1 MGDIADQIIDQLIDD
16 DEAEATLERA
26 ARQRLRDKQAAECPS
41 CGSKPKATHTQYGWR
56 RDCCG
61 LWGWG
66 KNAPL
71 VSAETH
77 AARQYAHKVFDSLW
91 QSGLVGRSRAY
102 ALLAAELGLTRD
114 ECHMKLMDRETAER
128 VPGAV
133 HDISKRLRGIPT

>member
-1 MGDIADQIIDQLIDD
+1 MVHNP
-16 DEAEATLERA
+16 
-26 ARQRLRDKQAAECPS
+26 KCPK
-41 CGSKPKATHTQYGWR
+41 CGKIPKRTNTQHGWR

-66 KNAPL
+66 KNAPI
-71 VSAETH
+71 VDRETH

-91 QSGLVGRSRAY
+91 QSGLVDRSRAY
-102 ALLAAELGLTRD
+102 ALLAEELDLD
-114 ECHMKLMDRETAER
+114 PADCHMKLMDRETAER